1 LSVAATAAGVFEQY
15 YETLGSSGLIPCKK
29 KGEKWLRDT
38 VEWPG
43 IRSYINKLKG
53 RRRFVSI
60 IRNHRRDGTM
70 YSIS

>member
-1 LSVAATAAGVFEQY
+1 LRAATTGVFEQY

-29 KGEKWLRDT
+29 RGRNGSEAP